1 MTIKTDNTVIGVS
14 ATDTNNFL
22 LDTDLAGALR
32 LRRKTDGSGGT
43 ILTVDSNGLINQTK
57 QLTLGT
63 AVATT
68 SGTAVTLS
76 GIPSWV
82 KRITLML
89 AEVSTSG
96 TGNLAIRL
104 GTAAGNVSSGYKGG
118 TSIASAAAATNDT
131 SLVLVSYSAS
141 AATKSNGTVTL
152 IHMGGNLWAI
162 SGVVGRSTSG
172 FLDLTGYTV
181 QLPGVLDRLVVLTGN
196 GTDTFDGGSVNILYE
211 G

>member
-1 MTIKTDNTVIGVS
+1 MPTIINGTTGVDQIQDGS
-14 ATDTNNFL
+14 VTAA
-22 LDTDLAGALR
+22 DLASASVTPSKL
-32 LRRKTDGSGGT
+32 S
-43 ILTVDSNGLINQTK
+43 QP
-57 QLTLGT
+57 LTLGT

-89 AEVSTSG
+89 SEVSTSG

-104 GTAAGNVSSGYKGG
+104 GTSVGNVSTGYMGVTTICSVAG
-118 TSIASAAAATNDT
+118 ATNDT
-131 SLVLVSYSAS
+131 SMVLVSYSAS